1 MRIKIKKIYSPKKM
15 SNIMIV
21 EDNDTDNKLLGERK
35 EKANQL
41 YNKLNEKDRLN
52 GLKDILNLLETDEK
66 YNYELLKE
74 IKTDQKEFET
84 YYNKLRYT
92 ISNTHLK
99 DLNISPIP
107 DLKKIFLTCIKEIMS
122 DNKDSEVLKQY
133 NELFKKKVELNYPL
147 IDCIEKARLA
157 LYIYYNPI

>member
-66 YNYELLKE
+66 YNYELLQ
-74 IKTDQKEFET
+74 I
-84 YYNKLRYT
+84 
-92 ISNTHLK
+92 
-99 DLNISPIP
+99 
-107 DLKKIFLTCIKEIMS
+107 
-122 DNKDSEVLKQY
+122 
-133 NELFKKKVELNYPL
+133 LF
-147 IDCIEKARLA
+147 
-157 LYIYYNPI
+157 

>member
-1 MRIKIKKIYSPKKM
+1 MRQPEKFICISYPQIDFLIP
-15 SNIMIV
+15 
-21 EDNDTDNKLLGERK
+21 ND
-35 EKANQL
+35 
-41 YNKLNEKDRLN
+41 YV
-52 GLKDILNLLETDEK
+52 
-66 YNYELLKE
+66 
-74 IKTDQKEFET
+74 
-84 YYNKLRYT
+84 
-92 ISNTHLK
+92 ISSVGVK

-157 LYIYYNPI
+157 LYIYYYIIYF